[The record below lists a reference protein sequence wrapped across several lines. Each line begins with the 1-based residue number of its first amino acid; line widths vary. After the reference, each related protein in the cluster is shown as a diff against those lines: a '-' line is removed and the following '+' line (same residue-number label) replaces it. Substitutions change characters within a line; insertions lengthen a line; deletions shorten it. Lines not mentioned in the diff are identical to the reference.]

1 MSIANKAY
9 SRRQL
14 ITVAEV
20 ASALAKGRD
29 RTGLEAVMELAQA
42 VQDGNLTADLYPP
55 HQRWVNDGK
64 ADRIGVPA
72 SNPTEIW
79 RSLSK
84 KSSERGI
91 SDKDDFNYPPAAS
104 TWHLLADDVFAFAN
118 SGALSNSAAAALREL
133 AVRYKAEA
141 ATDAEF
147 LRAWG
152 IHEQVDRCK
161 ADIQRWE
168 RLEQN
173 APTPSEAIAAEG
185 KLAGL
190 RAELAGLLSQ
200 LSGAAQEHPQATVSQ
215 PQAAPDLTSASTEQN
230 ESVQTMQRTRTK
242 ETLEDFLMPYLVK
255 VFRSGTY
262 RSGKEFHRALVSKAG
277 ADDSPFKAGTGLTN
291 ALYVTERGQTLADST
306 LNRLMRR
313 VRQEAAR

>member
-1 MSIANKAY
+1 MSVTKKAY

-20 ASALAKGRD
+20 ASAFAKGRD
-29 RTGLEAVMELAQA
+29 IAGLEAIEQLAQA
-42 VQDGNLTADLYPP
+42 VQDGHLSADLYPP

-64 ADRIGVPA
+64 ADRIGIPA
-72 SNPTEIW
+72 ENPTEIW

-84 KSSERGI
+84 KSIERHI
-91 SDKDDFNYPPAAS
+91 SDKDDFNYPPAAL
-104 TWHLLADDVFAFAN
+104 TWHLLADDVFTFAN
-118 SGALSNSAAAALREL
+118 SGTLSNSAAAALREL

-152 IHEQVDRCK
+152 IHEQIDLCR
-161 ADIQRWE
+161 AQIERWE

-173 APTPSEAIAAEG
+173 APTPSEAIAAEQ

-200 LSGAAQEHPQATVSQ
+200 LSGAMQEHL
-215 PQAAPDLTSASTEQN
+215 QAAPSPAPASAEHIEPVQAEQASHARATTEQRRARRFQMCIDAGLKMPGN
-230 ESVQTMQRTRTK
+230 DYAPLPRGIAEIAKREGITRQS
-242 ETLEDFLMPYLVK
+242 LAEDL
-255 VFRSGTY
+255 
-262 RSGKEFHRALVSKAG
+262 KAHIRR
-277 ADDSPFKAGTGLTN
+277 
-291 ALYVTERGQTLADST
+291 LYGR
-306 LNRLMRR
+306 
-313 VRQEAAR
+313 

>member
-1 MSIANKAY
+1 MKTKFSDTDLGCLIGDEWGLFGNRI
-9 SRRQL
+9 RREKDGLHLVENGEHDSCWFHPEPENPVLPFPFTLEQFRAFCDWHPTFQWEAIESVFTNDDGSL
-14 ITVAEV
+14 DDAAIGSLNP
-20 ASALAKGRD
+20 ASGA
-29 RTGLEAVMELAQA
+29 
-42 VQDGNLTADLYPP
+42 ADLV
-55 HQRWVNDGK
+55 RAV
-64 ADRIGVPA
+64 
-72 SNPTEIW
+72 
-79 RSLSK
+79 
-84 KSSERGI
+84 
-91 SDKDDFNYPPAAS
+91 
-104 TWHLLADDVFAFAN
+104 LA
-118 SGALSNSAAAALREL
+118 
-133 AVRYKAEA
+133 
-141 ATDAEF
+141 THDAEF
-147 LRAWG
+147 QLAWR
-152 IHEQVDRCK
+152 IHEQLDQCK
-161 ADIQRWE
+161 AQIQRWE

-190 RAELAGLLSQ
+190 RAELAGLLRQ
-200 LSGAAQEHPQATVSQ
+200 LSGTAQEHPQATVSQ
-215 PQAAPDLTSASTEQN
+215 SQAAPDLTSASTEQN
-230 ESVQTMQRTRTK
+230 ESVQTMQRARTK